1 MNMKLNYPLSH
12 IQTDQAGTIE
22 FSISMGPQIWVSKT
36 GLSIE
41 DIERFVQDIQNEI
54 LNFKS
59 VMELLN
65 LEESGEE
72 E

>member
-1 MNMKLNYPLSH
+1 MNMKLNYPLCN

-22 FSISMGPQIWVSKT
+22 FSVSMGPQIWVSRT
-36 GLSIE
+36 GLSME
-41 DIERFVQDIQNEI
+41 DVERFAKDVQNEI
-54 LNFKS
+54 SNFKS
-59 VMELLN
+59 IMELLN